1 LAALLSFP
9 IPGLGQFYIND
20 IGKGIMFL
28 ILAVVA
34 WSLNFSIVGLV
45 VGIPLLLV
53 AWIWSMV
60 AAYNG
65 AKA

>member
-1 LAALLSFP
+1 
-9 IPGLGQFYIND
+9 
-20 IGKGIMFL
+20 MFL